1 MAMAIATGVVDQL
14 PQGTCRYIGL
24 PDVTSAYKY
33 PDENYESLPDS
44 CKISFGMIVLVI
56 GGGLTA
62 AFLVS
67 IRPSIAG
74 DQNFRNFNN
83 MISQN
88 YFLSKIYVPIGIICD
103 E

>member
-62 AFLVS
+62 ALLVS
-67 IRPSIAG
+67 IRPHYSTSVKVEP
-74 DQNFRNFNN
+74 FFSKFNTKN
-83 MISQN
+83 RIFFIFSR
-88 YFLSKIYVPIGIICD
+88 
-103 E
+103 